1 MASLP
6 YGLIDWDP
14 SIDVNNYVINLN
26 DKIARQTIT
35 PKRTIRQT
43 ITPKRTI
50 HQTTARKIT
59 ISQTNKTVG

>member
-6 YGLIDWDP
+6 YGLIDWNP

-26 DKIARQTIT
+26 DKIARQKIA
-35 PKRTIRQT
+35 RQT